1 MSILYVNTITVPD
14 YNNLRAAVGWGAIAE
29 KQAQVGIDNCTCLV
43 AARTDGKTVGMARL
57 ISDGGYI
64 AFIADVIVLPEF
76 QKQGIGKAM
85 MNRIMEHVSRN
96 LQIGDCVYIGLMAS
110 KGKEG
115 FYKQFGFEERPNDTR
130 GAGMTL
136 WISKEEKELS

>member
-1 MSILYVNTITVPD
+1 MNISYVNTITVPD
-14 YNNLRAAVGWGAIAE
+14 YSNLRASAGWGAIAE
-29 KQAQVGIDNCTCLV
+29 KQAQAGIDNCTCLV
-43 AARTDGKTVGMARL
+43 AARIDGKTVGMARL

-85 MNRIMEHVSRN
+85 MNRIMEHINSN
-96 LQIGDCVYIGLMAS
+96 MQIGDSIYIGLMAS
-110 KGKEG
+110 KGKED
-115 FYKQFGFEERPNDTR
+115 FYKQFGFEVRPNDTR

-136 WISKEEKELS
+136 WISK